1 MFERKHGD
9 SIWAFNYNF
18 HHRRCSMPKFSKF
31 FKGLGIVFL
40 IILVL
45 LICAVLWL
53 TIREYRPEKEEALK
67 IPKNTRTL
75 SLNDSLRIMTYN
87 IGYAGLDKSEDFF
100 MDGGSKVQPDKKE
113 QVEKNLNGIEEV
125 LTENPADVY
134 FLQEVD
140 KDSKRSFHIDE
151 TEYLKNSL
159 DMEGIFAYNFK
170 CDFVPY
176 PLPPIGKV
184 NSGIFTMTDLKV
196 NSAARLALPESFS
209 WPVKTCNLKR
219 CMQETRIPLEGT
231 DAELVLINF
240 HLEAYDDGDGKIAQ
254 SKMLAEKLSKEYEA
268 GNYVIAGGDFN
279 QTFEGMDKYPITNTE
294 NWVPGIISQDTL
306 PEHFSFAVDD
316 TYPTCRLLNAPYTGS
331 YETSQVYV
339 IDGFIVS
346 DNIKVSDISVINTDF
361 EYTDHQPV
369 QMEISL
375 K

>member
-1 MFERKHGD
+1 MTNL
-9 SIWAFNYNF
+9 A
-18 HHRRCSMPKFSKF
+18 KF
-31 FKGLGIVFL
+31 FKGLGIVLL
-40 IILVL
+40 IILIL

-53 TIREYRPEKEEALK
+53 TIREYRPEKEETLK
-67 IPKNTRTL
+67 VPENTRTL
-75 SLNDSLRIMTYN
+75 SLNDSLCIMTYN

-100 MDGGSKVQPDKKE
+100 MDGGFQVQPDNKE
-113 QVEKNLNGIEEV
+113 QVEKNLKGIQNI

-151 TEYLKNSL
+151 TEFLKNHL
-159 DMEGIFAYNFK
+159 NMEGIFSYNFK

-184 NSGIFTMTDLKV
+184 NSGIFTMTNLKT
-196 NSAARLALPESFS
+196 NSAARISLPESFK

-279 QTFEGMDKYPITNTE
+279 QTFDGMGKYPITNTE
-294 NWVPGIISQDTL
+294 NWVPGIIGEDTL

-346 DNIKVSDISVINTDF
+346 DNIKVSDISVVNTDF

-369 QMEISL
+369 QMEISFL
-375 K
+375 Q

>member
-1 MFERKHGD
+1 M
-9 SIWAFNYNF
+9 
-18 HHRRCSMPKFSKF
+18 
-31 FKGLGIVFL
+31 KGLGIAL
-40 IILVL
+40 GIL
-45 LICAVLWL
+45 LILLIGAILWL
-53 TIREYRPEKEEALK
+53 TIREYRPEKEEILNV
-67 IPKNTRTL
+67 PENTKTL
-75 SLNDSLRIMTYN
+75 SQDDSLRIMTYN
-87 IGYAGLDKSEDFF
+87 IGYGGLDKGEDFF
-100 MDGGSKVQPDKKE
+100 MDGGSQVQPDSKE
-113 QVEKNLNGIEEV
+113 QVEKNLKGIKNI
-125 LTENPADVY
+125 LAENPADVY

-140 KDSKRSFHIDE
+140 TNSKRSFYMDE
-151 TEYLKNSL
+151 TAYLKDSL
-159 DMEGIFAYNFK
+159 NMEGIFSYNFK

-184 NSGIFTMTDLKV
+184 NSGIFTLTNLKM
-196 NSAARLALPESFS
+196 NSATRISLPESFK

-279 QTFEGMDKYPITNTE
+279 QTFAGMDKYPITNTE
-294 NWVPGIISQDTL
+294 NWVPGIISSDTL

-339 IDGFIVS
+339 IDGFIIS
-346 DNIKVSDISVINTDF
+346 DNIKISDISVVNTDF

-369 QMEISL
+369 QMEFSFL
-375 K
+375 Q

>member
-1 MFERKHGD
+1 MT
-9 SIWAFNYNF
+9 NF
-18 HHRRCSMPKFSKF
+18 GKFM
-31 FKGLGIVFL
+31 KGLGIAL
-40 IILVL
+40 GIL
-45 LICAVLWL
+45 LILLIGAILWL
-53 TIREYRPEKEEALK
+53 TIREYRPEKEEILNV
-67 IPKNTRTL
+67 PENTKTL
-75 SLNDSLRIMTYN
+75 SQDDSLRIMTYN
-87 IGYAGLDKSEDFF
+87 IGYGGLDKDEDFF
-100 MDGGSKVQPDKKE
+100 MDGGSQVQPDSKE
-113 QVEKNLNGIEEV
+113 QVEKNLKGIKNI
-125 LTENPADVY
+125 LAENPADVY

-140 KDSKRSFHIDE
+140 TNSKRSFYMDE
-151 TEYLKNSL
+151 TAYLKDSL
-159 DMEGIFAYNFK
+159 NMEGIFSYNFK

-184 NSGIFTMTDLKV
+184 NSGIFTLTNLKM
-196 NSAARLALPESFS
+196 NSATRISLPESFK

-279 QTFEGMDKYPITNTE
+279 QTFAGMDKYPITNTE
-294 NWVPGIISQDTL
+294 NWVPGIISSDTL

-339 IDGFIVS
+339 IDGFIIS
-346 DNIKVSDISVINTDF
+346 DNIKISDISVVNTDF

-369 QMEISL
+369 QMEFSFL
-375 K
+375 Q

>member
-1 MFERKHGD
+1 M
-9 SIWAFNYNF
+9 
-18 HHRRCSMPKFSKF
+18 
-31 FKGLGIVFL
+31 KGLGIAL
-40 IILVL
+40 GIL
-45 LICAVLWL
+45 LILLIGAILWL
-53 TIREYRPEKEEALK
+53 TIREYRPEKEEILNV
-67 IPKNTRTL
+67 PENTKTL
-75 SLNDSLRIMTYN
+75 SQDDSLRIMTYN
-87 IGYAGLDKSEDFF
+87 IGYGGLDKGEDFF
-100 MDGGSKVQPDKKE
+100 MDGGSQVQPDSKE
-113 QVEKNLNGIEEV
+113 QVEKNLRGIKNI
-125 LTENPADVY
+125 LAENPADVY

-140 KDSKRSFHIDE
+140 TNSKRSFYMDE
-151 TEYLKNSL
+151 TAYLKDSL
-159 DMEGIFAYNFK
+159 NMEGIFSYNFK

-184 NSGIFTMTDLKV
+184 NSGIFTLTNLKM
-196 NSAARLALPESFS
+196 NSATRISLPESFK

-279 QTFEGMDKYPITNTE
+279 QTFAGMDKYPITNTE
-294 NWVPGIISQDTL
+294 NWVPGIISSDTL

-339 IDGFIVS
+339 IDGFIIS
-346 DNIKVSDISVINTDF
+346 DNIKISDISVVNTDF

-369 QMEISL
+369 QMEFSFL
-375 K
+375 Q